1 MKKRLLS
8 VLLAMSLCFSL
19 LPTTVWA
26 WDDGEDH
33 TKQTESSVAS
43 LTFDDSDPLFYDNL
57 EDAIDANDYDDVGNG
72 IITLLKDAEVEGM
85 STANPLTIKME
96 HHSIIV
102 VDDGYFNIGGHLL
115 LENGTIIGNVRVGTK
130 DDFTLTALANADA
143 AITGNLIAA
152 EGTTVISG
160 AKVGVTGTVEID
172 NGATVTISG
181 SEKAVGSSIN
191 YEGTI
196 YGSPDENGAAGD
208 TVEFRD
214 GTYYVGDGDDVAR
227 RISTKKETP
236 AITLD
241 EPEQV
246 DGYVIPY
253 GYAGM
258 TVSIAMEVS
267 FRDTVSEDKPAT
279 VTYYVDGKE
288 FATETWKSE
297 QEAEEFIYLDD
308 IFAACPVGIHTACV
322 KLTYQGTSLTSK
334 TYTATVV
341 KSGTRI
347 SANTWRG
354 GNPETTFDYG
364 ETFTVSVSVEPT
376 GMSTYSAETEPAE
389 NYVVVCDEQGREIS
403 ERKVYDEY
411 GVNFTVD
418 TQDLGAGKHTL
429 TVNYVGCNEM
439 DSATTT
445 VDVTV
450 EKSGLSINWKGYP
463 YTLKF
468 TGSPIANPTKDDIGI
483 INSKTQEEVNDDAV
497 YRAVEYEWY
506 EATKTYNDR
515 IRTYL
520 YKRISDTPIDGT
532 PIDAGDY
539 ILEGNFP
546 ETDNYGSSGN
556 SKGLTIQKAQ
566 DLGAGQSVICPVDV
580 KLSSDEEIYT
590 VVLADCLKNVR
601 SGGDLAVNQYGIHFE
616 NSRFVKSAVVVN
628 GELNITLYSLAEVK
642 QPGQVGSITVGL
654 SSRNYNQ
661 IPMVFNLMAQGEH
674 IDVTMDSWTYGEDAS
689 GPEAVLPEGVT
700 SLTITYAKADGTL
713 LNEKPSDAGQYTVTV
728 SCSKDGVIYSGTAS
742 FEIEPAPLTAD
753 MVALEQNQLT
763 FLPNAD
769 YSSGVEQTQGVT
781 VTWKDQPLA
790 DANYT
795 LTGNTATDAGTYTLT
810 VAGTGNFTGT
820 VEKTWTVAPLP
831 VGFDLDGDIRK
842 DYDGTDAA
850 DVSISDWHVEGS
862 SAPTTFQLPDN
873 LYTVT
878 GAAYDS
884 AEAGEGK
891 TVQFTVTLNENY
903 AFSDGSRSK
912 AFSSADFPG
921 VTAAINKEQK
931 PVNPYNPGSV
941 WLQAGLDQMG
951 YLTLDYFRKINA
963 NLPADAEITAVQLNE
978 GSVSGVIDHLS
989 VLDGM
994 VSYDIAHNAPAGSK
1008 VNCTVTISS
1017 RNCDYL
1023 YTVSFYPEEQLVP
1036 RGRPTLS
1043 RDTLTYGE
1051 KLGDITISGNL
1062 WDSEKNPIDG
1072 RFSWDYPEATPE
1084 VGSYT
1089 TNWTFTSYDD
1099 AYLPFIDGTVTITV
1113 NKITLDSTPKFTLIS
1128 TSGKTLA
1135 DAGLAAASDW
1145 PEGTLTWDLP
1155 LETTVAANTAYGWTF
1170 TPADTAHYET
1180 ATGTIV
1186 LYPVSGGGGSGGGG
1200 GGRPST
1206 PAAPSTPTTPTTPD
1220 VPSTPEQPF
1229 TDVAPEDWFYDA
1241 VTWAKGAG
1249 ITGGVSQ
1256 DRFGSGDPCTR
1267 GQIVTFLWRAA
1278 GSPAP
1283 KGQVSMTD
1291 VPADAYYS
1299 TAVAWAVENGIASG
1313 TGANLFS
1320 PDAPCTRAQAVTFL
1334 WRAAGSPAAQGGA
1347 DFHDVTD
1354 GDYFA
1359 QAVAWANEHDITDG
1373 VGGGLFGSMDSCTR
1387 SQIVTF
1393 LFMAR

>member
-102 VDDGYFNIGGHLL
+102 VDDGYFNIGGYLL
-115 LENGTIIGNVRVGTK
+115 LENGTIIGNVQVAAQV
-130 DDFTLTALANADA
+130 TAT
-143 AITGNLIAA
+143 II
-152 EGTTVISG
+152 G
-160 AKVGVTGTVEID
+160 AKVGVTGTVVID
-172 NGATVTISG
+172 EGATVTISG
-181 SEKAVGSSIN
+181 SEKAVGSSIT
-191 YEGTI
+191 YDGTL
-196 YGSPDENGAAGD
+196 YGSADENGAAGD

-214 GTYYVGDGDDVAR
+214 GTCYVGDAVAK
-227 RISTKKETP
+227 RISTEKETP
-236 AITLD
+236 AITL
-241 EPEQV
+241 EKLAQPENLTVVYHDKYSSKLSLGVTFDGTV
-246 DGYVIPY
+246 D
-253 GYAGM
+253 A
-258 TVSIAMEVS
+258 
-267 FRDTVSEDKPAT
+267 DHPAIIN
-279 VTYYVDGKE
+279 YYVDG
-288 FATETWKSE
+288 ATESFHSVSWTSN
-297 QEAEEFIYLDD
+297 QNSISLDAVLTQLSAGPHTIYVTVQYQDY
-308 IFAACPVGIHTACV
+308 TARS
-322 KLTYQGTSLTSK
+322 Q

-341 KSGTRI
+341 QSGI
-347 SANTWRG
+347 SFDVFLSG
-354 GNPETTFDYG
+354 STFDYG
-364 ETFTVSVSVEPT
+364 STFTIRAEVEPS
-376 GMSTYSAETEPAE
+376 GVSANSVSTYSDTPTGH
-389 NYVVVCDEQGREIS
+389 YCVVCDASGKELTQRVVPELNSANSKYIAS
-403 ERKVYDEY
+403 L
-411 GVNFTVD
+411 TID
-418 TQDLGAGKHTL
+418 TRNLGAGEHQL
-429 TVNYVGCNEM
+429 TVKYVGCDEM
-439 DSATTT
+439 ESKSTT
-445 VDVTV
+445 VDITV
-450 EKSGLSINWKGYP
+450 NKVDPVIYP
-463 YTLKF
+463 QQYVDTRFF
-468 TGSPIANPTKDDIGI
+468 TGEPMVDPNPGKDIDVSLGSADDITGYQWYQAI
-483 INSKTQEEVNDDAV
+483 KTGTIYTKGNVLSSAPIESGDYYLEVNFK
-497 YRAVEYEWY
+497 EGKN
-506 EATKTYNDR
+506 TKAA
-515 IRTYL
+515 
-520 YKRISDTPIDGT
+520 KFG
-532 PIDAGDY
+532 
-539 ILEGNFP
+539 F
-546 ETDNYGSSGN
+546 
-556 SKGLTIQKAQ
+556 GLTVQKAT
-566 DLGAGQSVICPVDV
+566 DLGKTVQRTVNV
-580 KLSSDEEIYT
+580 KLSSNEETYT
-590 VVLADCLKNVR
+590 VDLAECLKDKGIR
-601 SGGDLAVNQYGIHFE
+601 TGGDLAVNDKYGGIGQS
-616 NSRFVKSAVVVN
+616 NFVKSATFDN
-628 GELNITLYSLAEVK
+628 DKLTIIMKSLDVIK
-642 QPGQVGSITVGL
+642 QPGLIGSL
-654 SSRNYNQ
+654 SVNLTSRNYNV
-661 IPMVFNLMAQGEH
+661 IPMELNLMAQGEPL
-674 IDVTMDSWTYGEDAS
+674 DVTMDSWTYGEDAS

-713 LNEKPSDAGQYTVTV
+713 LNERPSDAGEYIVTV

-742 FEIEPAPLTAD
+742 FEIEPAPITAD
-753 MVALEQNQLT
+753 MVALEPEGLT
-763 FLPNAD
+763 FRPNAD
-769 YSSGVEQTQGVT
+769 YASGVEQTQGVT
-781 VTWKDQPLA
+781 VTWKGQPLA

-810 VAGTGNFTGT
+810 VAGKGNFTGE
-820 VEKTWTVAPLP
+820 VKKTWTVAPLP

-850 DVSISDWHVEGS
+850 DVSISDWHIEGS
-862 SAPTTFQLPDN
+862 SDSATFQLPET

-912 AFSSADFPG
+912 QFSSADFSG

-941 WLQAGLDQMG
+941 WLQAGLDKMQMG

-1200 GGRPST
+1200 GGGRPST

-1256 DRFGSGDPCTR
+1256 DRFGSGAPCTR

>member
-8 VLLAMSLCFSL
+8 VLLVMSLCLSL
-19 LPTTVWA
+19 LPMTVWA

-102 VDDGYFNIGGHLL
+102 VDDGYFNIGGYLL
-115 LENGTIIGNVRVGTK
+115 LENGTIIGNVQVAAQV
-130 DDFTLTALANADA
+130 TAT
-143 AITGNLIAA
+143 II
-152 EGTTVISG
+152 G
-160 AKVGVTGTVEID
+160 AKVGVTGTVVID
-172 NGATVTISG
+172 EGATVTISG
-181 SEKAVGSSIN
+181 SEKAVGSSIT
-191 YEGTI
+191 YDGTL
-196 YGSPDENGAAGD
+196 YGSADENGAAGD
-208 TVEFRD
+208 TVEFKN
-214 GTYYVGDGDDVAR
+214 GTYYVGDDVAR

-236 AITLD
+236 AITL
-241 EPEQV
+241 EKLAQPENLTVVYHDKYSSKLSLGVTFDGTV
-246 DGYVIPY
+246 D
-253 GYAGM
+253 A
-258 TVSIAMEVS
+258 
-267 FRDTVSEDKPAT
+267 DHPAT
-279 VTYYVDGKE
+279 INYYVDG
-288 FATETWKSE
+288 ATESLHSVSWTSN
-297 QEAEEFIYLDD
+297 QNSISLDAVLTQLSAGPHTIYVTVQYQDY
-308 IFAACPVGIHTACV
+308 TARS
-322 KLTYQGTSLTSK
+322 Q

-341 KSGTRI
+341 QSGI
-347 SANTWRG
+347 SFDVFLSG
-354 GNPETTFDYG
+354 STFDYG
-364 ETFTVSVSVEPT
+364 STFTIRAEVEPSDVSANSV
-376 GMSTYSAETEPAE
+376 STYSDTSMGH
-389 NYVVVCDEQGREIS
+389 YCVVCDASGKEI
-403 ERKVYDEY
+403 
-411 GVNFTVD
+411 
-418 TQDLGAGKHTL
+418 TQRVVPELNSTNSKYTASLTINTRDLGAGEHQL
-429 TVNYVGCNEM
+429 TVKYVGCDEM
-439 DSATTT
+439 ESKSTT
-445 VDVTV
+445 VDITV
-450 EKSGLSINWKGYP
+450 NKVDPVIYP
-463 YTLKF
+463 QQYVYTRFF
-468 TGSPIANPTKDDIGI
+468 TGEPMVDPNPGKDIDVSLGSADDITGYQWYQAI
-483 INSKTQEEVNDDAV
+483 KTGTIYTKGNVLSGAPIGSGDYYLEVNFK
-497 YRAVEYEWY
+497 EGKN
-506 EATKTYNDR
+506 TKAA
-515 IRTYL
+515 
-520 YKRISDTPIDGT
+520 KFG
-532 PIDAGDY
+532 
-539 ILEGNFP
+539 F
-546 ETDNYGSSGN
+546 
-556 SKGLTIQKAQ
+556 GLTVQKAT
-566 DLGAGQSVICPVDV
+566 DLGKTVQRTVNV
-580 KLSSDEEIYT
+580 KLSSNEETYT
-590 VVLADCLKNVR
+590 VDLADCLKNVR

-661 IPMVFNLMAQGEH
+661 IPMVFNLMAQGEPL
-674 IDVTMDSWTYGEDAS
+674 DVTMSSWTYGETES
-689 GPEAVLPEGVT
+689 GPEAVPPEGVT

-713 LNEKPSDAGQYTVTV
+713 LNEKPSDAGEYIVAV

-850 DVSISDWHVEGS
+850 DISISDWHVEGS

-873 LYTVT
+873 LYNVT

-1200 GGRPST
+1200 GGGRPST

-1256 DRFGSGDPCTR
+1256 DRFGSGAPCTR

>member
-1 MKKRLLS
+1 MEVSKDLT
-8 VLLAMSLCFSL
+8 VL
-19 LPTTVWA
+19 
-26 WDDGEDH
+26 
-33 TKQTESSVAS
+33 
-43 LTFDDSDPLFYDNL
+43 
-57 EDAIDANDYDDVGNG
+57 
-72 IITLLKDAEVEGM
+72 
-85 STANPLTIKME
+85 
-96 HHSIIV
+96 
-102 VDDGYFNIGGHLL
+102 
-115 LENGTIIGNVRVGTK
+115 NGTIIGGLIVTGGTV
-130 DDFTLTALANADA
+130 
-143 AITGNLIAA
+143 
-152 EGTTVISG
+152 TVSG
-160 AKVGVTGTVEID
+160 GDVGVKGPINIT
-172 NGATVTISG
+172 NNASVTISG
-181 SEKAVGSSIN
+181 STRAVESTSKANV
-191 YEGTI
+191 TL
-196 YGSPDENGAAGD
+196 YGSTE
-208 TVEFRD
+208 VD
-214 GTYYVGDGDDVAR
+214 GETSEEASFNDNTYYIDNEVAKKLSTEQVGQAP
-227 RISTKKETP
+227 TKE
-236 AITLD
+236 AITLT

-267 FRDTVSEDKPAT
+267 FRDTVSEDNPAT

-288 FATETWKSE
+288 FATETWESE

-403 ERKVYDEY
+403 ERDVYDGY
-411 GVNFTVD
+411 GNNLTVD
-418 TQDLGAGKHTL
+418 TQDLGAGEHTL

-439 DSATTT
+439 DSATNT

-450 EKSGLSINWKGYP
+450 EKSGLSVVSSAD
-463 YTLKF
+463 YTYNKSF
-468 TGSPIANPTKDDIGI
+468 TGKPIPNPTAAQLTIL
-483 INSKTQEEVNDDAV
+483 NSSTQERVDSASV
-497 YRAVEYEWY
+497 YDKIEFEWY
-506 EATKTYNDR
+506 AATKTYDNR
-515 IRTYL
+515 IGEYL
-520 YKRISDTPIDGT
+520 YGKISDTPIDGT

-539 ILEGNFP
+539 ILDVNFP
-546 ETDNYGSSGN
+546 ETDNYCSSSSN
-556 SKGLTIQKAQ
+556 INLTVNKTQ

-580 KLSSDEEIYT
+580 KLSSDEATYT
-590 VVLADCLKNVR
+590 VDLAKCLEDNHIR
-601 SGGDLAVNQYGIHFE
+601 TGGALAVNNDYFGIGQSE
-616 NSRFVKSAVVVN
+616 FVKSATFEN
-628 GELNITLYSLAEVK
+628 GELTIIMKSLDVV
-642 QPGQVGSITVGL
+642 QRPGSIGRL
-654 SSRNYNQ
+654 SVNLTSRNYTV
-661 IPMVFNLMAQGEH
+661 IPMELNLMAQGEH
-674 IDVTMDSWTYGEDAS
+674 IDVKMPSWTYGETAQKPDFLPPADA
-689 GPEAVLPEGVT
+689 GDTDAV
-700 SLTITYAKADGTL
+700 ITYAKIDGTP
-713 LNEKPSDAGQYTVTV
+713 LNEKPSDVGKYRVTV
-728 SCSKDGVIYSGTAS
+728 SYSTANTIYSGSAD
-742 FEIEPAPLTAD
+742 FEITPAPITAD

-1200 GGRPST
+1200 GGGRPST

-1229 TDVAPEDWFYDA
+1229 TDVSPEDWFYDA

-1283 KGQVSMTD
+1283 KGQADMTD

-1320 PDAPCTRAQAVTFL
+1320 PDASCTRAQAVTFL

>member
-8 VLLAMSLCFSL
+8 VLLAMSLCLSL
-19 LPTTVWA
+19 LPMTVWA
-26 WDDGEDH
+26 EEDEDVP
-33 TKQTESSVAS
+33 TQQAEDPVAS
-43 LTFDDSDPLFYDNL
+43 LTIGDAEPVLFDSL
-57 EDAIDANDYDDVGNG
+57 EDAIDANDEDDVGNG
-72 IITLLKDAEVEGM
+72 TITLLKDAEVEGM

-102 VDDGYFNIGGHLL
+102 VDDGYFNIGGYLL
-115 LENGTIIGNVRVGTK
+115 LENGTIIGNVQVAAQV
-130 DDFTLTALANADA
+130 TAT
-143 AITGNLIAA
+143 II
-152 EGTTVISG
+152 G
-160 AKVGVTGTVEID
+160 AKVGVTGTVVID
-172 NGATVTISG
+172 EGATVTISG
-181 SEKAVGSSIN
+181 SEKAVGSSIT
-191 YEGTI
+191 YDGTL
-196 YGSPDENGAAGD
+196 YGSADENGAAGD
-208 TVEFRD
+208 TVEFKN
-214 GTYYVGDGDDVAR
+214 GTYYVGDDVAR

-236 AITLD
+236 AITL
-241 EPEQV
+241 EKLAQPENLTVVYHDKYSSKLSLGVTFDGTV
-246 DGYVIPY
+246 D
-253 GYAGM
+253 A
-258 TVSIAMEVS
+258 
-267 FRDTVSEDKPAT
+267 DHPAT
-279 VTYYVDGKE
+279 INYYVDG
-288 FATETWKSE
+288 ATESFHSVSWTSN
-297 QEAEEFIYLDD
+297 QNSISLDAVLTQLSAGPHTIYVTVQYQDY
-308 IFAACPVGIHTACV
+308 TARS
-322 KLTYQGTSLTSK
+322 Q

-341 KSGTRI
+341 QSGI
-347 SANTWRG
+347 SFDVFLSG
-354 GNPETTFDYG
+354 STFDYG
-364 ETFTVSVSVEPT
+364 STFTIRAEVEPS
-376 GMSTYSAETEPAE
+376 GVSANSVSTYSDTSMGH
-389 NYVVVCDEQGREIS
+389 YCVVCDASGKEI
-403 ERKVYDEY
+403 
-411 GVNFTVD
+411 
-418 TQDLGAGKHTL
+418 TQRVVPELNSTNSKYTASLTINTRDLGAGEHQL
-429 TVNYVGCNEM
+429 TVKYVGCDEM
-439 DSATTT
+439 ESKSTT
-445 VDVTV
+445 VDITV
-450 EKSGLSINWKGYP
+450 NKVDPVIYP
-463 YTLKF
+463 QQYVYTRFF
-468 TGSPIANPTKDDIGI
+468 TGEPMVDPNPGKDIDVSLGSADDITGYQWYQAI
-483 INSKTQEEVNDDAV
+483 KTGTIYTKGNVLSSAPIESGDYYLEVNFK
-497 YRAVEYEWY
+497 EGKN
-506 EATKTYNDR
+506 TKAA
-515 IRTYL
+515 
-520 YKRISDTPIDGT
+520 KFG
-532 PIDAGDY
+532 
-539 ILEGNFP
+539 F
-546 ETDNYGSSGN
+546 
-556 SKGLTIQKAQ
+556 GLTVQKAT
-566 DLGAGQSVICPVDV
+566 DLGKTVQRTVNV
-580 KLSSDEEIYT
+580 KLSSNEETYT
-590 VVLADCLKNVR
+590 VDLADCLKNVR

-661 IPMVFNLMAQGEH
+661 IPMELNLMAQGEPL
-674 IDVTMDSWTYGEDAS
+674 DVTMSSWTYGETES

-713 LNEKPSDAGQYTVTV
+713 LNEKPSDAGEYIVTV
-728 SCSKDGVIYSGTAS
+728 SCSKNGVIYSGTAS
-742 FEIEPAPLTAD
+742 FEIEPAPITAD
-753 MVALEQNQLT
+753 MVALDPDALT
-763 FLPNAD
+763 FRLDKNW
-769 YSSGVEQTQGVT
+769 SGIQQTQGVT
-781 VTWKDQPLA
+781 VTWKGQPLA

-810 VAGTGNFTGT
+810 VAGKGNFTGT

-1089 TNWTFTSYDD
+1089 TNWTFT
-1099 AYLPFIDGTVTITV
+1099 
-1113 NKITLDSTPKFTLIS
+1113 
-1128 TSGKTLA
+1128 
-1135 DAGLAAASDW
+1135 
-1145 PEGTLTWDLP
+1145 
-1155 LETTVAANTAYGWTF
+1155 
-1170 TPADTAHYET
+1170 PADTAHYET

-1200 GGRPST
+1200 GGGRPST
-1206 PAAPSTPTTPTTPD
+1206 PAAPSTPTTPD

-1256 DRFGSGDPCTR
+1256 DRFGSGAPCTR

>member
-8 VLLAMSLCFSL
+8 VLLVMSLCLSL

-102 VDDGYFNIGGHLL
+102 VDDGYFNIGGYLL
-115 LENGTIIGNVRVGTK
+115 LENGTIIGNVQVAAQV
-130 DDFTLTALANADA
+130 TAT
-143 AITGNLIAA
+143 II
-152 EGTTVISG
+152 G
-160 AKVGVTGTVEID
+160 AKVGVTGTVVID
-172 NGATVTISG
+172 EGATVTISG
-181 SEKAVGSSIN
+181 SEKAVGSSIT
-191 YEGTI
+191 YDGTL
-196 YGSPDENGAAGD
+196 YGSADENGAAGD

-214 GTYYVGDGDDVAR
+214 GTCYVGDAVAK
-227 RISTKKETP
+227 RISTEKETP
-236 AITLD
+236 AITL
-241 EPEQV
+241 EKLAQPENLTVVYHDKYSSKLSLGVTFDGTV
-246 DGYVIPY
+246 D
-253 GYAGM
+253 A
-258 TVSIAMEVS
+258 
-267 FRDTVSEDKPAT
+267 DHPAT
-279 VTYYVDGKE
+279 INYYVDG
-288 FATETWKSE
+288 ATESFHSVSWTSN
-297 QEAEEFIYLDD
+297 QNSISLDAVLTQLSAGPHTIYVTVQYQDY
-308 IFAACPVGIHTACV
+308 TARS
-322 KLTYQGTSLTSK
+322 Q

-341 KSGTRI
+341 QSGI
-347 SANTWRG
+347 SFDVFLSG
-354 GNPETTFDYG
+354 STFDYG
-364 ETFTVSVSVEPT
+364 STFTIRAEVEPS
-376 GMSTYSAETEPAE
+376 GVSANSVSTYSDTPTGH
-389 NYVVVCDEQGREIS
+389 YCVVCDASGKELTQRVVPELNSANSKYIAS
-403 ERKVYDEY
+403 L
-411 GVNFTVD
+411 TID
-418 TQDLGAGKHTL
+418 TRDLGAGKHQL
-429 TVNYVGCNEM
+429 TVKYVGCDEM
-439 DSATTT
+439 DSATNT

-450 EKSGLSINWKGYP
+450 EKSGLSVVSLAD
-463 YTLKF
+463 YTYNKSF
-468 TGSPIANPTKDDIGI
+468 TGKPIPNPTAAQLTIL
-483 INSKTQEEVNDDAV
+483 NSSTQERVDSASV
-497 YRAVEYEWY
+497 YDKIEFEWY
-506 EATKTYNDR
+506 AATKTYDNR
-515 IRTYL
+515 IGKYL
-520 YKRISDTPIDGT
+520 YGKISDTPIKGT

-539 ILEGNFP
+539 ILDVNFLG
-546 ETDNYGSSGN
+546 TDNYYSSGKN
-556 SKGLTIQKAQ
+556 FNLTVNKAQ

-661 IPMVFNLMAQGEH
+661 IPMELNLMAQGEPL
-674 IDVTMDSWTYGEDAS
+674 DVTMSSWTYGETES

-713 LNEKPSDAGQYTVTV
+713 LNEKPSDAGEYIVTV

-1200 GGRPST
+1200 GGGRPST

-1256 DRFGSGDPCTR
+1256 DRFGSGAPCTR

>member
-8 VLLAMSLCFSL
+8 VLLVMSLCFSL
-19 LPTTVWA
+19 LPMTVWA
-26 WDDGEDH
+26 LDGDE
-33 TKQTESSVAS
+33 ERG
-43 LTFDDSDPLFYDNL
+43 DDSVVMLTHESETAYYDSFTEAL
-57 EDAIDANDYDDVGNG
+57 VDASDGDT
-72 IITLLKDAEVEGM
+72 ITLLENYTISMNGAYPIDVAITLDLAGYD
-85 STANPLTIKME
+85 LTIC
-96 HHSIIV
+96 
-102 VDDGYFNIGGHLL
+102 DDDINSLKYP
-115 LENGTIIGNVRVGTK
+115 LEVSKDLTVLNGTIIGGLIVTGGTV
-130 DDFTLTALANADA
+130 
-143 AITGNLIAA
+143 
-152 EGTTVISG
+152 TVSG
-160 AKVGVTGTVEID
+160 GDVGVKGPINIT
-172 NGATVTISG
+172 NNASVTISG
-181 SEKAVGSSIN
+181 STRAVESTSKANV
-191 YEGTI
+191 TL
-196 YGSPDENGAAGD
+196 YGSTE
-208 TVEFRD
+208 VD
-214 GTYYVGDGDDVAR
+214 GETSEEASFNDNTYYIDNEVAKKLSTEQVGQAPV
-227 RISTKKETP
+227 KP
-236 AITLD
+236 AITLT

-258 TVSIAMEVS
+258 TVSIALDVS

-376 GMSTYSAETEPAE
+376 GMSTYSAETEPTE
-389 NYVVVCDEQGREIS
+389 NYVVVCENGREIS

-418 TQDLGAGKHTL
+418 TQDLGAGEHTL

-439 DSATTT
+439 DSATNT

-450 EKSGLSINWKGYP
+450 EKSGLSVVSSAD
-463 YTLKF
+463 YTYNKSF
-468 TGSPIANPTKDDIGI
+468 TGKPIPNPTAAQLTIL
-483 INSKTQEEVNDDAV
+483 NSSTQERVDSASV
-497 YRAVEYEWY
+497 YDKIEFEWY
-506 EATKTYNDR
+506 AATKTYDNR
-515 IRTYL
+515 IGEYL
-520 YKRISDTPIDGT
+520 YGKISDTPIDGT

-539 ILEGNFP
+539 ILDVNFP
-546 ETDNYGSSGN
+546 ETDNYCSSSSN
-556 SKGLTIQKAQ
+556 INLTVNKTQ

-580 KLSSDEEIYT
+580 KLSSNEETYT

-601 SGGDLAVNQYGIHFE
+601 SGGDLAVNQYDIHFE

-661 IPMVFNLMAQGEH
+661 IPMVFNLMAQGEPL
-674 IDVTMDSWTYGEDAS
+674 DVTMSSWTYGETES

-713 LNEKPSDAGQYTVTV
+713 LNEKPSDAGEYIVAV

-742 FEIEPAPLTAD
+742 FEIEPAPITAD
-753 MVALEQNQLT
+753 MVALDPDALT
-763 FLPNAD
+763 FRLDKNW
-769 YSSGVEQTQGVT
+769 SGIQQTQGVT
-781 VTWKDQPLA
+781 VTWKGQPLA

-810 VAGTGNFTGT
+810 VAGKGNFTGE
-820 VEKTWTVAPLP
+820 VKKTWTVAPLP

-921 VTAAINKEQK
+921 LTAAINKKQLAVK
-931 PVNPYNPGSV
+931 PDIPGTI
-941 WLQAGLDQMG
+941 
-951 YLTLDYFRKINA
+951 YLPVGDNRTLSGCLSLDYFRGLYTDVK
-963 NLPADAEITAVQLNE
+963 LPADAEITDVKLNE
-978 GSVSGVIDHLS
+978 DSVSGVVTYLNVRS
-989 VLDGM
+989 DGV
-994 VSYDIAHNAPAGSK
+994 VSYDIAHNLPANSK
-1008 VNCTVTISS
+1008 VNCTVTVSS
-1017 RNCDYL
+1017 ENCDYI
-1023 YTVSFYPEEQLVP
+1023 YTVSFTPVARAIP
-1036 RGRPTLS
+1036 GGRPTLS
-1043 RDTLTYGE
+1043 RETLTYGE
-1051 KLGDITISGNL
+1051 KLSAISLSG
-1062 WDSEKNPIDG
+1062 SMKGSDG
-1072 RFSWDYPEATPE
+1072 SPVAGQFSWDYPEATPE
-1084 VGSYT
+1084 VGYYT
-1089 TNWTFTSYDD
+1089 TNWTFKSYDS
-1099 AYLPFIDGTVTITV
+1099 AYLDEIHDIIYIKV

-1180 ATGTIV
+1180 VTGTIL
-1186 LYPVSGGGGSGGGG
+1186 LYSVSGGGGSGGGG
-1200 GGRPST
+1200 GGGRPGT

-1220 VPSTPEQPF
+1220 VPSATEQPF
-1229 TDVAPEDWFYDA
+1229 ADVAPEDWFYDA

-1283 KGQVSMTD
+1283 KGQADMTD

-1334 WRAAGSPAAQGGA
+1334 WREAGSPAAQG
-1347 DFHDVTD
+1347 DTNFHDVTD

>member
-8 VLLAMSLCFSL
+8 VLLVMSLCLSL
-19 LPTTVWA
+19 LPMTVWA

-102 VDDGYFNIGGHLL
+102 VDDGYFNIGGYLL
-115 LENGTIIGNVRVGTK
+115 LENGTIIGNVQVAAQV
-130 DDFTLTALANADA
+130 TAT
-143 AITGNLIAA
+143 II
-152 EGTTVISG
+152 G
-160 AKVGVTGTVEID
+160 AKVGVTGTVVID
-172 NGATVTISG
+172 EGATVTISG
-181 SEKAVGSSIN
+181 SEKAVGSSIT
-191 YEGTI
+191 YDGTL
-196 YGSPDENGAAGD
+196 YGSADENGAAGD

-214 GTYYVGDGDDVAR
+214 GTCYVGDAVAK
-227 RISTKKETP
+227 RISTEKETP
-236 AITLD
+236 AITL
-241 EPEQV
+241 EKLAQPENLTVVYHDKYSSKLSLGVTFDGTV
-246 DGYVIPY
+246 D
-253 GYAGM
+253 A
-258 TVSIAMEVS
+258 
-267 FRDTVSEDKPAT
+267 DHPAIIN
-279 VTYYVDGKE
+279 YYVDG
-288 FATETWKSE
+288 ATESFHSVSWTSNQNSISLDAVLTQLSAGPHTIYVTVQYQDYTAKS
-297 QEAEEFIYLDD
+297 Q
-308 IFAACPVGIHTACV
+308 
-322 KLTYQGTSLTSK
+322 

-341 KSGTRI
+341 QSGI
-347 SANTWRG
+347 SFDVFLSGR
-354 GNPETTFDYG
+354 TFDYG
-364 ETFTVSVSVEPT
+364 STFTIRAEVEPS
-376 GMSTYSAETEPAE
+376 GVSANSVSTYSDTPTGHYCVICDASGKEITQR
-389 NYVVVCDEQGREIS
+389 VVPELNSANSKYIAS
-403 ERKVYDEY
+403 L
-411 GVNFTVD
+411 TID
-418 TQDLGAGKHTL
+418 TRDLGAGEHKL
-429 TVNYVGCNEM
+429 TVKYVGCGEM
-439 DSATTT
+439 ESKSTT
-445 VDVTV
+445 VDITV
-450 EKSGLSINWKGYP
+450 NKVDPVIYP
-463 YTLKF
+463 QQYMYTRFF
-468 TGSPIANPTKDDIGI
+468 TGEPMVDPTPGKNMDVSLGSAEDITGYQWYQAIKTGTIYTKSNVLDGAPIDSGDYYL
-483 INSKTQEEVNDDAV
+483 EVNFK
-497 YRAVEYEWY
+497 EGKN
-506 EATKTYNDR
+506 TKAA
-515 IRTYL
+515 
-520 YKRISDTPIDGT
+520 KFG
-532 PIDAGDY
+532 
-539 ILEGNFP
+539 F
-546 ETDNYGSSGN
+546 
-556 SKGLTIQKAQ
+556 GLTVQKAT
-566 DLGAGQSVICPVDV
+566 DLGKTVQRTVNV
-580 KLSSDEEIYT
+580 KLSSNEETYT
-590 VVLADCLKNVR
+590 VDLADCLKNVR
-601 SGGDLAVNQYGIHFE
+601 SGGDLAVNQYDIHFE

-661 IPMVFNLMAQGEH
+661 IPMVFNLMAQGEPL
-674 IDVTMDSWTYGEDAS
+674 DVTMSSWTYGETES

-713 LNEKPSDAGQYTVTV
+713 LNEKPSDAGEYIVTV

-1200 GGRPST
+1200 GGGRPST

-1241 VTWAKGAG
+1241 VTWARHAG

>member
-8 VLLAMSLCFSL
+8 VLLVMSLCFSL
-19 LPTTVWA
+19 LPMTVWA
-26 WDDGEDH
+26 VEDEEDH

-43 LTFDDSDPLFYDNL
+43 LTFGNADPLFYDNL
-57 EDAIDANDYDDVGNG
+57 EDAIDANDEDDVGNG
-72 IITLLKDAEVEGM
+72 TITLLKNAEIGSI
-85 STANPLTIKME
+85 STWKPLTIKME
-96 HHSIIV
+96 GFSITV
-102 VDDGYFNIGGHLL
+102 VDDDTFVVYNDLL
-115 LENGTIIGNVRVGTK
+115 IENGTIVGNVQVG
-130 DDFTLTALANADA
+130 DEVNFTLAAPADANA
-143 AITGNLIAA
+143 AITGELVAA
-152 EGTTVISG
+152 EGITTISG

-172 NGATVTISG
+172 DGTTVTISG
-181 SEKAVGSSIN
+181 SEKAVGSLITYN
-191 YEGTI
+191 DGTL
-196 YGSPDENGAAGD
+196 YGSADENGAAGD
-208 TVEFRD
+208 TVEFKN
-214 GTYYVGDGDDVAR
+214 GTYYVGDDVAR

-236 AITLD
+236 AITL
-241 EPEQV
+241 EKLAQPENLTVVYHDKYSSKLSLGVTFDGTV
-246 DGYVIPY
+246 D
-253 GYAGM
+253 A
-258 TVSIAMEVS
+258 
-267 FRDTVSEDKPAT
+267 DHPAT
-279 VTYYVDGKE
+279 INYYVDG
-288 FATETWKSE
+288 ATESFHSVSWTSNQNSISLDAVLTQLSAGPHTIYVTVQYQDYTAKS
-297 QEAEEFIYLDD
+297 Q
-308 IFAACPVGIHTACV
+308 
-322 KLTYQGTSLTSK
+322 

-341 KSGTRI
+341 QSGI
-347 SANTWRG
+347 SFDVFLSGR
-354 GNPETTFDYG
+354 TFDYG
-364 ETFTVSVSVEPT
+364 STFTIRAEVEPS
-376 GMSTYSAETEPAE
+376 GVSANSVSTYSDTPTGHYCVICDASGKEITQR
-389 NYVVVCDEQGREIS
+389 VVPELNSANSKYIASLTINTR
-403 ERKVYDEY
+403 
-411 GVNFTVD
+411 N
-418 TQDLGAGKHTL
+418 LGAGEHKL
-429 TVNYVGCNEM
+429 TVKYVGCGEM
-439 DSATTT
+439 ESKSTT
-445 VDVTV
+445 VDITV
-450 EKSGLSINWKGYP
+450 NKVDPVIYP
-463 YTLKF
+463 QQYMYTRFF
-468 TGSPIANPTKDDIGI
+468 TGEPMVDPTPGKNMDVSLGSAEDITGYQWYQAIKTGTIYTKGNVLSSAPIESGDYYL
-483 INSKTQEEVNDDAV
+483 EVNFK
-497 YRAVEYEWY
+497 EGKN
-506 EATKTYNDR
+506 TKAA
-515 IRTYL
+515 
-520 YKRISDTPIDGT
+520 KFG
-532 PIDAGDY
+532 
-539 ILEGNFP
+539 F
-546 ETDNYGSSGN
+546 
-556 SKGLTIQKAQ
+556 GLTVQKAT
-566 DLGAGQSVICPVDV
+566 DLGKTVQRTVNV
-580 KLSSDEEIYT
+580 KLSSNEETYT

-661 IPMVFNLMAQGEH
+661 IPMELKLMAQGEPL
-674 IDVTMDSWTYGEDAS
+674 DVTMSSWTYGETES

-713 LNEKPSDAGQYTVTV
+713 LNEKPSDAGEYIVTV

-769 YSSGVEQTQGVT
+769 YASGVEQTQGVT
-781 VTWKDQPLA
+781 VTWKGQPLA

-850 DVSISDWHVEGS
+850 DVSISDWHVEVS
-862 SAPTTFQLPDN
+862 SDSATFQLPET

-891 TVQFTVTLNENY
+891 TVRFTVTLNENY
-903 AFSDGSRSK
+903 AFSDGSHSK

-921 VTAAINKEQK
+921 VTAAINKKQLAVK
-931 PVNPYNPGSV
+931 PDIPGTI
-941 WLQAGLDQMG
+941 
-951 YLTLDYFRKINA
+951 YLPVGDNRTLSGCLSLDYFRGLYTDVK
-963 NLPADAEITAVQLNE
+963 LPADAEITDVKLNE
-978 GSVSGVIDHLS
+978 DSVSGVVTYLNVRS
-989 VLDGM
+989 DGV
-994 VSYDIAHNAPAGSK
+994 VSYDIAHNLPANSK
-1008 VNCTVTISS
+1008 VNCTVTVSS
-1017 RNCDYL
+1017 ENCDYI
-1023 YTVSFYPEEQLVP
+1023 YTVSFTPVARAIP
-1036 RGRPTLS
+1036 GGRPTLS
-1043 RDTLTYGE
+1043 RETLTYGE
-1051 KLGDITISGNL
+1051 KLSAISLSG
-1062 WDSEKNPIDG
+1062 SMKGSDG
-1072 RFSWDYPEATPE
+1072 SPVAGQFSWDYPEATPE

-1113 NKITLDSTPKFTLIS
+1113 NKITLNSTPKFTLIS

-1180 ATGTIV
+1180 VTGTIL
-1186 LYPVSGGGGSGGGG
+1186 LYSVSGGGGSGGGGG

-1220 VPSTPEQPF
+1220 VPSATEQPF
-1229 TDVAPEDWFYDA
+1229 ADVAPEDWFYDA

-1299 TAVAWAVENGIASG
+1299 TAVAWAVEYGIASG

>member
-1 MKKRLLS
+1 MF
-8 VLLAMSLCFSL
+8 VPA
-19 LPTTVWA
+19 A
-26 WDDGEDH
+26 DDGLGGEDEEDH

-43 LTFDDSDPLFYDNL
+43 LTFDNADPLFYDNL
-57 EDAIDANDYDDVGNG
+57 EDAIDANDEDDVGNG
-72 IITLLKDAEVEGM
+72 TITLLKNAEIGSI
-85 STANPLTIKME
+85 STWKPLTIKME
-96 HHSIIV
+96 GFSITV
-102 VDDGYFNIGGHLL
+102 VDDDTFVVYNDLL
-115 LENGTIIGNVRVGTK
+115 IENGTIVGNVQVG
-130 DDFTLTALANADA
+130 DEVNFTLAAPADANA
-143 AITGNLIAA
+143 AITGELVAA
-152 EGTTVISG
+152 EGITTISG

-172 NGATVTISG
+172 DGTTVTISG
-181 SEKAVGSSIN
+181 SEKAVGSLITYN
-191 YEGTI
+191 DGTL
-196 YGSPDENGAAGD
+196 YGSADENGAAGD
-208 TVEFRD
+208 TVEFKN
-214 GTYYVGDGDDVAR
+214 GTYYVGDDVAR

-236 AITLD
+236 AITL
-241 EPEQV
+241 EKLAQPENLTVVYHDKYSSKLSLGVTFDGTV
-246 DGYVIPY
+246 D
-253 GYAGM
+253 A
-258 TVSIAMEVS
+258 
-267 FRDTVSEDKPAT
+267 DHPAT
-279 VTYYVDGKE
+279 INYYVDG
-288 FATETWKSE
+288 ATESFHSVSWTSN
-297 QEAEEFIYLDD
+297 QNSISLDAVLTQLSAGPHTIYVTVQYQDY
-308 IFAACPVGIHTACV
+308 TARS
-322 KLTYQGTSLTSK
+322 Q

-341 KSGTRI
+341 QSGI
-347 SANTWRG
+347 SFDVFLSG
-354 GNPETTFDYG
+354 STFDYG
-364 ETFTVSVSVEPT
+364 STFTIRAEVEPS
-376 GMSTYSAETEPAE
+376 GVSANSVSTYSDTPTGH
-389 NYVVVCDEQGREIS
+389 YCVVCDASGKELTQRVVPELNSANSKYIAS
-403 ERKVYDEY
+403 L
-411 GVNFTVD
+411 TID
-418 TQDLGAGKHTL
+418 TRDLGAGEHQL
-429 TVNYVGCNEM
+429 TVKYVGCDEM
-439 DSATTT
+439 ESKSTT
-445 VDVTV
+445 VDITV
-450 EKSGLSINWKGYP
+450 NKVDPVIYP
-463 YTLKF
+463 QQYVDTRFF
-468 TGSPIANPTKDDIGI
+468 TGEPMVDPNPGKDIDVSLGSADDITGYQWYQAI
-483 INSKTQEEVNDDAV
+483 KTGTIYTKGNVLSSAPIESGDYYLEVNFK
-497 YRAVEYEWY
+497 EGKN
-506 EATKTYNDR
+506 TKAA
-515 IRTYL
+515 
-520 YKRISDTPIDGT
+520 KFG
-532 PIDAGDY
+532 
-539 ILEGNFP
+539 F
-546 ETDNYGSSGN
+546 
-556 SKGLTIQKAQ
+556 GLTVQKAT
-566 DLGAGQSVICPVDV
+566 DLGKTVQRTVNV
-580 KLSSDEEIYT
+580 KLSSNEETYT
-590 VVLADCLKNVR
+590 VDLAECLKDKGIR
-601 SGGDLAVNQYGIHFE
+601 TGGDLAVNDKYGGIGQS
-616 NSRFVKSAVVVN
+616 NFVKSATFDN
-628 GELNITLYSLAEVK
+628 DKLTIIMKSLDVIK
-642 QPGQVGSITVGL
+642 QPGLIGSL
-654 SSRNYNQ
+654 SVNLTSRNYNV
-661 IPMVFNLMAQGEH
+661 IPMVLNLMAQGEPL
-674 IDVTMDSWTYGEDAS
+674 DVTMSSWTYGEDAS

-713 LNEKPSDAGQYTVTV
+713 LNEKPSDAGEYIVTV

-742 FEIEPAPLTAD
+742 FKIEPAPITAD

-1200 GGRPST
+1200 GGGRPST

-1256 DRFGSGDPCTR
+1256 DRFGSGAPCTR

>member
-8 VLLAMSLCFSL
+8 ILLAMSLCLSL

-26 WDDGEDH
+26 EEDELLGDDTLQD
-33 TKQTESSVAS
+33 SSTSTLKHGSTTLYYDSLGVALNDAS
-43 LTFDDSDPLFYDNL
+43 DGDIVTLLSDCTLSTDEPYPIDAAITLDLATFD
-57 EDAIDANDYDDVGNG
+57 
-72 IITLLKDAEVEGM
+72 
-85 STANPLTIKME
+85 LTISSFDNPKIT
-96 HHSIIV
+96 SP
-102 VDDGYFNIGGHLL
+102 LL
-115 LENGTIIGNVRVGTK
+115 ISNGLTVLNGTIIGG
-130 DDFTLTALANADA
+130 LT
-143 AITGNLIAA
+143 
-152 EGTTVISG
+152 
-160 AKVGVTGTVEID
+160 VTGGTVTVSGGEIGVKGPI
-172 NGATVTISG
+172 NITNNASVTISG
-181 SEKAVGSSIN
+181 SSKAVESTSAAN
-191 YEGTI
+191 VTL
-196 YGSPDENGAAGD
+196 YGSTEVKGETSEEASFNDN
-208 TVEFRD
+208 
-214 GTYYVGDGDDVAR
+214 TYYIDNEVAKKLSTEQVGQAP
-227 RISTKKETP
+227 TKE

-267 FRDTVSEDKPAT
+267 FRDTVSEDNPVT

-288 FATETWKSE
+288 FFTETWESE

-347 SANTWRG
+347 SANTWRD

-389 NYVVVCDEQGREIS
+389 NYVVVCENGREIS

-418 TQDLGAGKHTL
+418 TQDLGAGEHTL

-439 DSATTT
+439 DSATNT

-450 EKSGLSINWKGYP
+450 EKSGLSVVSSAD
-463 YTLKF
+463 YTYNKSF
-468 TGSPIANPTKDDIGI
+468 TGKPIPNPTAAQLTIL
-483 INSKTQEEVNDDAV
+483 NSSTQERVDSASV
-497 YRAVEYEWY
+497 YDKIEFEWY
-506 EATKTYNDR
+506 AATKTYDNR
-515 IRTYL
+515 IGEYL
-520 YKRISDTPIDGT
+520 YGKISDTPIDGT

-539 ILEGNFP
+539 ILDVNFP
-546 ETDNYGSSGN
+546 ETDNYCSSSSN
-556 SKGLTIQKAQ
+556 INLTVNKTQ

-661 IPMVFNLMAQGEH
+661 IPMELNLMAQGEPL
-674 IDVTMDSWTYGEDAS
+674 DVTMSSWTYGETES

-713 LNEKPSDAGQYTVTV
+713 LNEKPSDAGEYIVTV
-728 SCSKDGVIYSGTAS
+728 SCSKDGVIYSGTAP

-769 YSSGVEQTQGVT
+769 YASGVEQTQGVT
-781 VTWKDQPLA
+781 VTWKGQPLT

-831 VGFDLDGDIRK
+831 VGFDLSGDIRK

-862 SAPTTFQLPDN
+862 SAPTTFQLPDD

-884 AEAGEGK
+884 ADAGEGK
-891 TVQFTVTLNENY
+891 TVRFTVTLNENY

-912 AFSSADFPG
+912 QFSSADFPG

-941 WLQAGLDQMG
+941 WRQAGLDQMQMG

-1155 LETTVAANTAYGWTF
+1155 LDTTVAANTAYGWTF
-1170 TPADTAHYET
+1170 TPADAAHYET

-1186 LYPVSGGGGSGGGG
+1186 LYPVSGGGGSGGGGG

>member
-19 LPTTVWA
+19 LPMTVWA

-102 VDDGYFNIGGHLL
+102 VDDGYFNIGGYLL
-115 LENGTIIGNVRVGTK
+115 LENGTIIGNVQVAAQV
-130 DDFTLTALANADA
+130 TAT
-143 AITGNLIAA
+143 II
-152 EGTTVISG
+152 G
-160 AKVGVTGTVEID
+160 AKVGVTGTVVID
-172 NGATVTISG
+172 EGATVTISG
-181 SEKAVGSSIN
+181 SEKAVGSSIT
-191 YEGTI
+191 YDGTL
-196 YGSPDENGAAGD
+196 YGSADENGAAGD
-208 TVEFRD
+208 TVEFKN
-214 GTYYVGDGDDVAR
+214 GTYYVGDDVAR

-236 AITLD
+236 AITL
-241 EPEQV
+241 EKLAQPENLTVVYHDKYSSKLSLGVTFDGTV
-246 DGYVIPY
+246 D
-253 GYAGM
+253 A
-258 TVSIAMEVS
+258 
-267 FRDTVSEDKPAT
+267 DHPAT
-279 VTYYVDGKE
+279 INYYVDG
-288 FATETWKSE
+288 ATESLHSVSWTSN
-297 QEAEEFIYLDD
+297 QNSISLDAVLTQLSAGPHTIYVTVQYQDY
-308 IFAACPVGIHTACV
+308 TARS
-322 KLTYQGTSLTSK
+322 Q

-341 KSGTRI
+341 QSGI
-347 SANTWRG
+347 SFDVFLSG
-354 GNPETTFDYG
+354 STFDYG
-364 ETFTVSVSVEPT
+364 STFTIRAEVEPS
-376 GMSTYSAETEPAE
+376 GVSANSVSTYSDTSMGH
-389 NYVVVCDEQGREIS
+389 YCVVCDASGKEI
-403 ERKVYDEY
+403 
-411 GVNFTVD
+411 
-418 TQDLGAGKHTL
+418 TQRVVPELNSTNSKYTASLTINTRDLGAGEHQL
-429 TVNYVGCNEM
+429 TVKYVGCDEM
-439 DSATTT
+439 ESKSTT
-445 VDVTV
+445 VDITV
-450 EKSGLSINWKGYP
+450 NKVDPVIYP
-463 YTLKF
+463 QQYVYTRFF
-468 TGSPIANPTKDDIGI
+468 TGEPMVDPNPGKDIDVSLGSADDITGYQWYQAI
-483 INSKTQEEVNDDAV
+483 KTGTIYTKGNVLSGAPIESGDYYLEVNFK
-497 YRAVEYEWY
+497 EGKN
-506 EATKTYNDR
+506 TKAA
-515 IRTYL
+515 
-520 YKRISDTPIDGT
+520 KFG
-532 PIDAGDY
+532 
-539 ILEGNFP
+539 F
-546 ETDNYGSSGN
+546 
-556 SKGLTIQKAQ
+556 GLTVQKAT
-566 DLGAGQSVICPVDV
+566 DLGKTVQRTVNV
-580 KLSSDEEIYT
+580 KLSSNEETYT
-590 VVLADCLKNVR
+590 VDLADCLKNVR

-661 IPMVFNLMAQGEH
+661 IPMVFNLMAQGEPL
-674 IDVTMDSWTYGEDAS
+674 DVTMSSWTYGETES
-689 GPEAVLPEGVT
+689 GPEAVPPEGVT

-713 LNEKPSDAGQYTVTV
+713 LNEKPSDAGEYIVAV

-850 DVSISDWHVEGS
+850 DISISDWHVEGS

-873 LYTVT
+873 LYNVT

-994 VSYDIAHNAPAGSK
+994 VSYDIAHNAPAGRK

-1200 GGRPST
+1200 GGGRPST

-1256 DRFGSGDPCTR
+1256 DRFGSGAPCTR

>member
-8 VLLAMSLCFSL
+8 VLLVMSLCLSL

-102 VDDGYFNIGGHLL
+102 VDDGYFNIGGYLL
-115 LENGTIIGNVRVGTK
+115 LENGTIIGNVQVAAQV
-130 DDFTLTALANADA
+130 TAT
-143 AITGNLIAA
+143 II
-152 EGTTVISG
+152 G
-160 AKVGVTGTVEID
+160 AKVGVTGTVVID
-172 NGATVTISG
+172 EGATVTISG
-181 SEKAVGSSIN
+181 SEKAVGSSIT
-191 YEGTI
+191 YDGTL
-196 YGSPDENGAAGD
+196 YGSADENGAAGD

-214 GTYYVGDGDDVAR
+214 GTCYVGDAVAK
-227 RISTKKETP
+227 RISTEKETP
-236 AITLD
+236 AITL
-241 EPEQV
+241 EKLAQPENLTVVYHDKYSSKLSLGVTFDGTV
-246 DGYVIPY
+246 D
-253 GYAGM
+253 A
-258 TVSIAMEVS
+258 
-267 FRDTVSEDKPAT
+267 DHPAIIN
-279 VTYYVDGKE
+279 YYVDG
-288 FATETWKSE
+288 ATESFHSVSWTSN
-297 QEAEEFIYLDD
+297 QNSISLDAVLTQLSAGPHTIYVTVQYQDY
-308 IFAACPVGIHTACV
+308 TARS
-322 KLTYQGTSLTSK
+322 Q

-341 KSGTRI
+341 QSGI
-347 SANTWRG
+347 SFDVFLSG
-354 GNPETTFDYG
+354 STFDYG
-364 ETFTVSVSVEPT
+364 STFTIRAEVEPS
-376 GMSTYSAETEPAE
+376 GVSANSVSTYSDTPTGH
-389 NYVVVCDEQGREIS
+389 YCVVCDASGKELTQRVVPELNSANSKYIAS
-403 ERKVYDEY
+403 L
-411 GVNFTVD
+411 TID
-418 TQDLGAGKHTL
+418 TRNLGAGEHQL
-429 TVNYVGCNEM
+429 TVKYVGCDEM
-439 DSATTT
+439 ESKSTT
-445 VDVTV
+445 VDITV
-450 EKSGLSINWKGYP
+450 NKVDPVIYP
-463 YTLKF
+463 QQYVDTRFF
-468 TGSPIANPTKDDIGI
+468 TGEPMVDPNPGKDIDVSLGSADDITGYQWYQAI
-483 INSKTQEEVNDDAV
+483 KTGTIYTKGNVLSSAPIESGDYYLEVNFK
-497 YRAVEYEWY
+497 EGKN
-506 EATKTYNDR
+506 TKAA
-515 IRTYL
+515 
-520 YKRISDTPIDGT
+520 KFG
-532 PIDAGDY
+532 
-539 ILEGNFP
+539 F
-546 ETDNYGSSGN
+546 
-556 SKGLTIQKAQ
+556 GLTVQKAT
-566 DLGAGQSVICPVDV
+566 DLGKTVQRTVNV
-580 KLSSDEEIYT
+580 KLSSNEETYT
-590 VVLADCLKNVR
+590 VDLAECLKDKGIR
-601 SGGDLAVNQYGIHFE
+601 TGGDLAVNDKYGGIGQS
-616 NSRFVKSAVVVN
+616 NFVKSATFDN
-628 GELNITLYSLAEVK
+628 DKLTIIMKSLDVIK
-642 QPGQVGSITVGL
+642 QPGLIGSL
-654 SSRNYNQ
+654 SVNLTSRNYNV
-661 IPMVFNLMAQGEH
+661 IPMVLNLMAQGEPL
-674 IDVTMDSWTYGEDAS
+674 DVTMSSWTYGETES

-713 LNEKPSDAGQYTVTV
+713 LNEKPSDAGEYIVTV

-921 VTAAINKEQK
+921 LTAAINKEQK

-1017 RNCDYL
+1017 RNCDYI
-1023 YTVSFYPEEQLVP
+1023 YTVSFTPVARAIP
-1036 RGRPTLS
+1036 GGRPTLS

-1113 NKITLDSTPKFTLIS
+1113 NKITLNSTPKFTLIS

-1180 ATGTIV
+1180 VTGTIL
-1186 LYPVSGGGGSGGGG
+1186 LYSVSGGGGSGGG

-1206 PAAPSTPTTPTTPD
+1206 PAAPSTPSTPTTPD

-1283 KGQVSMTD
+1283 KGQADMND

-1313 TGANLFS
+1313 TGENLFS

>member
-8 VLLAMSLCFSL
+8 VLLVMSLCLSL
-19 LPTTVWA
+19 LPMTVWA
-26 WDDGEDH
+26 VEDEEDH

-43 LTFDDSDPLFYDNL
+43 LTFGNADPLFYDNL
-57 EDAIDANDYDDVGNG
+57 EDAIDANDEDDVGNG
-72 IITLLKDAEVEGM
+72 TITLLKNAEIGSI
-85 STANPLTIKME
+85 STWKPLTIKME
-96 HHSIIV
+96 GFSITV
-102 VDDGYFNIGGHLL
+102 VDDDTFVVYNDLL
-115 LENGTIIGNVRVGTK
+115 IENGTIVGNVQVG
-130 DDFTLTALANADA
+130 DEVNFTLAAPADANA
-143 AITGNLIAA
+143 AITGELVAA
-152 EGTTVISG
+152 EGITTISG

-172 NGATVTISG
+172 DGTTVTISG
-181 SEKAVGSSIN
+181 SEKAVGSLITYN
-191 YEGTI
+191 DGTL
-196 YGSPDENGAAGD
+196 YGSADENGAAGD
-208 TVEFRD
+208 TVEFKN
-214 GTYYVGDGDDVAR
+214 GTYYVGDDVAR

-236 AITLD
+236 AITL
-241 EPEQV
+241 EKLAQPENLTVVYHDKYSSKLSLGVTFDGTV
-246 DGYVIPY
+246 D
-253 GYAGM
+253 A
-258 TVSIAMEVS
+258 
-267 FRDTVSEDKPAT
+267 DHPAT
-279 VTYYVDGKE
+279 INYYVDG
-288 FATETWKSE
+288 ATESFHSISWTSN
-297 QEAEEFIYLDD
+297 QNSISLDAVLTQLSAGPHTIYVTVQYQDY
-308 IFAACPVGIHTACV
+308 TARS
-322 KLTYQGTSLTSK
+322 Q

-341 KSGTRI
+341 QSGI
-347 SANTWRG
+347 SFDVFLSG
-354 GNPETTFDYG
+354 STFDYG
-364 ETFTVSVSVEPT
+364 STFTIRAEVEPS
-376 GMSTYSAETEPAE
+376 GVSANSVSTYSDTPTGHYCVICDASGKEITQR
-389 NYVVVCDEQGREIS
+389 VVPELNSANSKYIASLTINTR
-403 ERKVYDEY
+403 
-411 GVNFTVD
+411 N
-418 TQDLGAGKHTL
+418 LGAGEHKL
-429 TVNYVGCNEM
+429 TVKYVGCGEM
-439 DSATTT
+439 ESKSTT
-445 VDVTV
+445 VDITV
-450 EKSGLSINWKGYP
+450 NKVDPVIYP
-463 YTLKF
+463 QQYMYTRFF
-468 TGSPIANPTKDDIGI
+468 TGEPMVDPTPGKNMDVSLGSADDITGYQWYQAI
-483 INSKTQEEVNDDAV
+483 KTGTIYTKGNVLSSAPIESGDYYLEVNFK
-497 YRAVEYEWY
+497 EGKN
-506 EATKTYNDR
+506 TKAA
-515 IRTYL
+515 
-520 YKRISDTPIDGT
+520 KFG
-532 PIDAGDY
+532 
-539 ILEGNFP
+539 F
-546 ETDNYGSSGN
+546 
-556 SKGLTIQKAQ
+556 GLTVQKAT
-566 DLGAGQSVICPVDV
+566 DLGKTVQRTVNV
-580 KLSSDEEIYT
+580 KLSSNEETYT
-590 VVLADCLKNVR
+590 VDLAECLKDKGIR
-601 SGGDLAVNQYGIHFE
+601 TGGDLAVNDKYGGIGQS
-616 NSRFVKSAVVVN
+616 NFVKSATFDN
-628 GELNITLYSLAEVK
+628 DKLTIIMKSLDVIK
-642 QPGQVGSITVGL
+642 QPGLIGSL
-654 SSRNYNQ
+654 SVNLTSRNYNV
-661 IPMVFNLMAQGEH
+661 IPMELNLMAQGEPL
-674 IDVTMDSWTYGEDAS
+674 DVTMSSWTYGEDAS

-713 LNEKPSDAGQYTVTV
+713 LNEKPSDAGEYIVTV

-1145 PEGTLTWDLP
+1145 PKGTLTWDLP

-1186 LYPVSGGGGSGGGG
+1186 LYPVSGGGGSGGGGG

-1256 DRFGSGDPCTR
+1256 DRFGSGAPCTR